1 MLKSVRRSGASKT
14 IQIHHRLRRLL
25 SNLTVHSPLLFH
37 KIVESERFAL
47 RAAMLD
53 EYQIYLGGGGRFR
66 RKREKLKKINLLASL
81 PRPLLTP
88 DARPV
93 GTV

>member
-1 MLKSVRRSGASKT
+1 MRRSGASKT

-66 RKREKLKKINLLASL
+66 RKREKLKKNKFSRL
-81 PRPLLTP
+81 PPPTAFKP
-88 DARPV
+88 DARPF